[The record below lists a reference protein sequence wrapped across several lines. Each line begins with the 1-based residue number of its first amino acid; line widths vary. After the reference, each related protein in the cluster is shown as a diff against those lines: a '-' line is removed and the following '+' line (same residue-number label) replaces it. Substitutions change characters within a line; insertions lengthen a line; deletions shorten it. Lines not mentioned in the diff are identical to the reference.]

1 MNDELRA
8 LSRRTGERLL
18 RANWRLASAES
29 CTGGLIGHALTEIAG
44 SSAYYQGGVIAYDN
58 AVKEHV
64 LGVDPATLA
73 TVGAVSEA
81 CAKEM
86 VAGVRRLLHTAVGVA
101 TTGIAGPEG
110 GTPTKPVGLV
120 FIAVATP
127 DAVRC
132 ERHIFAGD
140 RSAIKLAT
148 ARRALELVVELMNQ
162 TTHR

>member
-101 TTGIAGPEG
+101 TTGHARRRALRTTYLCGRP
-110 GTPTKPVGLV
+110 L
-120 FIAVATP
+120 
-127 DAVRC
+127 
-132 ERHIFAGD
+132 RHQAGD
-140 RSAIKLAT
+140 RAT
-148 ARRALELVVELMNQ
+148 RPRTCRRAYEPNNA
-162 TTHR
+162 